1 VSTNFGKQYAEEE
14 EIEDI
19 KGVIRIRKSKKI
31 DNTMAKR
38 KRPNNDLYII
48 NRPNRK

>member
-19 KGVIRIRKSKKI
+19 KGVIKIRKSKKI
-31 DNTMAKR
+31 DKSGVWSFR
-38 KRPNNDLYII
+38 WCDF
-48 NRPNRK
+48 